1 MTMWGRSAATR
12 DNPMY
17 HVLEPIAA
25 QSYTSRV
32 VALFYAAPD
41 AVTSSKLKGFALLQ
55 CLEARGRLRQETC

>member
-1 MTMWGRSAATR
+1 
-12 DNPMY
+12 MY

-41 AVTSSKLKGFALLQ
+41 AVTSALLQ